1 LVGHMVD
8 SMTVGRYGKK
18 LDVVN
23 LKKAVE
29 KLNFGLNLS

>member
-1 LVGHMVD
+1 
-8 SMTVGRYGKK
+8 MTVGRYGKK

-29 KLNFGLNLS
+29 KLNFDLNLS